1 MRYPLLK
8 VLRRAALR
16 CGVLIV
22 TMSVVAIV
30 PAAGLGTRLRPL
42 SDAIPK
48 EMLPVGRALALE
60 RIVAELRAAGAERI
74 IFVVSP
80 QKEAFLKNHFGMGFG
95 YAIQPE
101 MRGLGEAILRARELA
116 QGASRLI
123 IALGDAVF
131 EEPELGGITRRV
143 LAADSSLAIA
153 VQRVPRERLSK
164 YGVVAPTLAP
174 PLLGAGGATFAIQDI
189 VEKPAP
195 EEAPSEFAVTARYAL
210 PTTLFETLEKTPP
223 AKNGEIQL
231 TDAIKTLL
239 QTGVPGSAVPLLPG
253 ETRHD
258 IGGFETYFKAFVAFA
273 INDPEYGAALRTYL
287 KETLQ
292 L

>member
-1 MRYPLLK
+1 
-8 VLRRAALR
+8 
-16 CGVLIV
+16 
-22 TMSVVAIV
+22 MSVVAIV

-74 IFVVSP
+74 VFVVSP
-80 QKEAFLKNHFGMGFG
+80 QKEAFLKNHFGADFG
-95 YAIQPE
+95 YAVQPE
-101 MRGLGEAILRARELA
+101 MRGLGEAILRARGLA
-116 QGASRLI
+116 QGASRLL

-143 LAADSSLAIA
+143 LAADSPLTIA

-164 YGVVAPTLAP
+164 YGVVSPAP
-174 PLLGAGGATFAIQDI
+174 PAPKMGGARVSGAFAIQDI

-195 EEAPSEFAVTARYAL
+195 EDAPSEFAVTARYVL
-210 PTTLFETLEKTPP
+210 PDTLFETLEKTPP

-258 IGGFETYFKAFVAFA
+258 IGGFETYFKAFVTFA

>member
-1 MRYPLLK
+1 LGYSFLK
-8 VLRRAALR
+8 VSRRAALW

-22 TMSVVAIV
+22 TMSLVAIV

-60 RIVAELRAAGAERI
+60 RIVDELHAAGVERI
-74 IFVVSP
+74 VFVVSP
-80 QKEAFLKNHFGMGFG
+80 AKEALLKKHFGKDFS
-95 YAIQPE
+95 YALQPE
-101 MRGLGEAILRARELA
+101 MRGLGDAILQARPHA
-116 QGASRLI
+116 QGASRLL

-131 EEPELGGITRRV
+131 AEPELGGLTRRV
-143 LAADSSLAIA
+143 LATEAPIAIA
-153 VQRVPRERLSK
+153 VQQLPRERLSK
-164 YGVVAPTLAP
+164 YGVVAPTAQAQ
-174 PLLGAGGATFAIQDI
+174 GTQGGSFGIQDI

-195 EEAPSEFAVTARYAL
+195 EDAPSDFAVTARYAL
-210 PTTLFETLEKTPP
+210 PDTLFETLMTTPP
-223 AKNGEIQL
+223 GNGGELQL
-231 TDAIKTLL
+231 TDALQSLL
-239 QTGVPGSAVPLLPG
+239 RAGTPGSAVPLLSG

-258 IGGFETYFKAFVAFA
+258 IGGFETYFKAFVTFA
-273 INDPEYGAALRTYL
+273 MNDPEYGAALRTYL

>member
-1 MRYPLLK
+1 
-8 VLRRAALR
+8 
-16 CGVLIV
+16 
-22 TMSVVAIV
+22 MSVVAIV

-74 IFVVSP
+74 VFVVSP
-80 QKEAFLKNHFGMGFG
+80 QKEAFLKNHFGADFG
-95 YAIQPE
+95 YAVQPE
-101 MRGLGEAILRARELA
+101 MRGLGEAILRVRGLA
-116 QGASRLI
+116 QGASRLL

-143 LAADSSLAIA
+143 LAADSPLTIA
-153 VQRVPRERLSK
+153 VQRIPRERLSK
-164 YGVVAPTLAP
+164 YGVVSPKSGTE
-174 PLLGAGGATFAIQDI
+174 GATFVIQDI

-195 EEAPSEFAVTARYAL
+195 EDAPSEFAVTARYVL
-210 PTTLFETLEKTPP
+210 PDTLFETLEKTPP

-258 IGGFETYFKAFVAFA
+258 IGGFETYFKAFVTFA